1 MTTLQNFASTHDVL
15 KFNSPVDDEER
26 ERLRALQAYD
36 ILDTPRED
44 TFDEFARIAAA
55 VVGAP
60 MAFVNLVDADR
71 VWSKAAVGASA
82 RVTERA
88 GSFCN
93 VAIQST
99 GVCVVVDAG
108 ADARFSRNAWVTG
121 DPKICFYAGTALI
134 DPDGRALGTLCVMDT
149 VARELSFEQ
158 NDALRV
164 LGRHVVAQLELR
176 RRLATFKRTDRVRQ
190 ETLAALKH
198 AVRGG
203 EFVVHYQPKMSLQ
216 RGTTVGLEALIR
228 WDRPGHGLVSPHD
241 FIPLLEESGL
251 ILEVGAWVLEQ
262 SADHYRD
269 WTKKGLNAPRI
280 AVNIS
285 PAQFRDSRFVDE
297 LERTTGG
304 DDESLGGVDLEISES
319 VLAGDSERVIE
330 KLEAIRKLGFSVAV
344 DNFGTGYS
352 SWRYLARL
360 PVDTLKIDRS
370 FVSSMSSSG
379 AGMSV
384 VASMI
389 TLAHGLDFKVTAEG
403 VETEAQRELLAG
415 MGCDE
420 IQGYLISRP
429 LTKREIEHFL
439 SGGQRDDAPED
450 PSI

>member
-1 MTTLQNFASTHDVL
+1 MTTLHNFASTLDVL
-15 KFNSPVDDEER
+15 KYNSPVNDEER
-26 ERLRALQAYD
+26 ERLRTLQTYD
-36 ILDTPRED
+36 ILDTPREEV
-44 TFDEFARIAAA
+44 FDEFVQIAAS
-55 VVGAP
+55 VIGAP
-60 MAFVNLVDADR
+60 VAFISLVDADR
-71 VWSKAAVGASA
+71 IWIKAAVGLGAV
-82 RVTERA
+82 VTDRA
-88 GSFCN
+88 GSFCS
-93 VAIQST
+93 VAIETT
-99 GVCVVVDAG
+99 GVFVVNDAG
-108 ADARFSRNAWVTG
+108 ADTRFARNSWVAG
-121 DPKICFYAGTALI
+121 DTKVRFYAATPLI
-134 DPDGRALGTLCVMDT
+134 DAEGRALGTLCVMDF
-149 VARELSFEQ
+149 VPRELSFEQ
-158 NDALRV
+158 HDALRV
-164 LGRHVVAQLELR
+164 LGRHVMAQLELR
-176 RRLATFKRTDRVRQ
+176 KQLATFKCNDRVRQ
-190 ETLAALKH
+190 DMLAALKH

-203 EFVVHYQPKMSLQ
+203 EFVVHYQPKLSLQ
-216 RGTTVGLEALIR
+216 SGDTVGLEALIR

-269 WTKKGLNAPRI
+269 WIKKGLNAPRI

-285 PAQFRDSRFVDE
+285 PAQFRDSRFVAE
-297 LERTTGG
+297 LARATGG

-370 FVSSMSSSG
+370 FVSSMSSSA

-389 TLAHGLDFKVTAEG
+389 SLAHGLDFKVTAEG

-420 IQGYLISRP
+420 IQGYLISHP

-439 SGGQRDDAPED
+439 SGGRKDEK
-450 PSI
+450 SI

>member
-1 MTTLQNFASTHDVL
+1 MTNLHNFASTLDAL
-15 KFNSPVDDEER
+15 KFNSPVGER
-26 ERLRALQAYD
+26 ESDRLRALQTCE
-36 ILDTPRED
+36 ILDTPREEI
-44 TFDEFARIAAA
+44 FNEFAQIAAS

-60 MAFVNLVDADR
+60 IALINLVDADR
-71 VWSKAAVGASA
+71 IWTKAAVGSSGDVA
-82 RVTERA
+82 ERD
-88 GSFCN
+88 GSFCSAAIEASGVFVVPN
-93 VAIQST
+93 AAADSRFAGHSWVAGES
-99 GVCVVVDAG
+99 
-108 ADARFSRNAWVTG
+108 
-121 DPKICFYAGTALI
+121 KICFYAGTPLI
-134 DPDGRALGTLCVMDT
+134 DADGHAMGTLCVMDF
-149 VARELSFEQ
+149 VPRELSFEQ

-164 LGRHVVAQLELR
+164 LGRHVTAQLELR
-176 RRLATFKRTDRVRQ
+176 KRLATFKRNDKVRQ
-190 ETLAALKH
+190 QTLASLKH

-203 EFVVHYQPKMSLQ
+203 EFVVHYQPKLSLQ
-216 RGTTVGLEALIR
+216 NGETVGLEALIR

-269 WTKKGLNAPRI
+269 WIKKGLNAPRI

-285 PAQFRDSRFVDE
+285 PAQFRDSRFVAE
-297 LERTTGG
+297 LERATGG

-330 KLEAIRKLGFSVAV
+330 KLEAIRKLGFSIAV

-352 SWRYLARL
+352 SWRYLSRL

-370 FVSSMSSSG
+370 FVSSMAGSA

-389 TLAHGLDFKVTAEG
+389 SLAHGLDFKVTAEG
-403 VETEAQRELLAG
+403 VETEAQREMLAG

-420 IQGYLISRP
+420 IQGYLISHP

-439 SGGQRDDAPED
+439 RGGLPVEESDDRV
-450 PSI
+450 I